1 MNGVNG
7 VIQKAISLAGSQKEL
22 ATKVGVDQ
30 SAVSKW
36 LNGGGIRSQ
45 YIPAI
50 VAATNG
56 QLTTA
61 EVLASLQDKSPDDTS
76 ANHVNSPAA

>member
-1 MNGVNG
+1 MNSI
-7 VIQKAISLAGSQKEL
+7 IQKAINAAGSQKEL
-22 ATKVGVDQ
+22 ARKVGVDQ

-50 VAATNG
+50 INASNG
-56 QLTTA
+56 QITVA
-61 EVLASLQDKSPDDTS
+61 EILGSLERTDEANPNVS
-76 ANHVNSPAA
+76 AA

>member
-1 MNGVNG
+1 MNG
-7 VIQKAISLAGSQKEL
+7 VIQKAITLAGSQKEL
-22 ATKVGVDQ
+22 ARKVGVDQ

-50 VAATNG
+50 AAATND
-56 QLTTA
+56 QLTAA
-61 EVLASLQDKSPDDTS
+61 EILASLQEESPGDFSGKHLT
-76 ANHVNSPAA
+76 APEA

>member
-1 MNGVNG
+1 MNSI
-7 VIQKAISLAGSQKEL
+7 IQKAITAAGSQKEL
-22 ATKVGVDQ
+22 ARKVGVDQ

-50 VAATNG
+50 ISASNG
-56 QLTTA
+56 QVTVA
-61 EVLASLQDKSPDDTS
+61 EILSSLERSEPSNPSAS
-76 ANHVNSPAA
+76 AA

>member
-1 MNGVNG
+1 MNG
-7 VIQKAISLAGSQKEL
+7 VIQKAITLAGSQKEL
-22 ATKVGVDQ
+22 ARKVGVDQ

-50 VAATNG
+50 VAATND
-56 QLTTA
+56 QLTAA
-61 EVLASLQDKSPDDTS
+61 EILASLQEQSPGDLS
-76 ANHVNSPAA
+76 GNHLTAPAA

>member
-7 VIQKAISLAGSQKEL
+7 VIKKAISLAGSQKEL
-22 ATKVGVDQ
+22 ASMVGVDQ

-50 VAATNG
+50 VKATNG

-61 EVLASLQDKSPDDTS
+61 EVLASLQGKPLVEHSENNVS
-76 ANHVNSPAA
+76 APTA